1 MPKPRKSR
9 SHRSQAATNLFG
21 PATPAGPG
29 SLWRRTFANMAV
41 ISHQPAIYLYSHAHR
56 RLSALLVCCTP
67 NRSGSRLDPSPP
79 RKRLS
84 GFVYSAANSRPFID
98 NDSLNSGSQ
107 TGQFKLQI
115 YKVARSSRLKQNWLF
130 TGTTGSRRWPPT
142 FPTADSDHH
151 ER

>member
-9 SHRSQAATNLFG
+9 SHRSQAATNLQLLA
-21 PATPAGPG
+21 PD
-29 SLWRRTFANMAV
+29 LRR
-41 ISHQPAIYLYSHAHR
+41 HGRYQPTTCNLSIQPCPP

-67 NRSGSRLDPSPP
+67 NRAGSCLDPSPP
-79 RKRLS
+79 RKRL
-84 GFVYSAANSRPFID
+84 FVFVSSAANSRPVIGD
-98 NDSLNSGSQ
+98 DSLNSGSQ

-115 YKVARSSRLKQNWLF
+115 HKVARSSRQNWLF

-142 FPTADSDHH
+142 FPTADRDHH